1 MSSGTLVKVERY
13 YNRFHLHSLEDLREQ
28 REKAIKELEAYW
40 SGVYGLMMATPKDIC
55 PKDVDEPAA
64 YIAER
69 LVELREAIDE
79 CNYRIRAYYDIEE
92 GWETREE
99 D

>member
-28 REKAIKELEAYW
+28 REKAIKELEAIW
-40 SGVYGLMMATPKDIC
+40 GQVAALVLATPRDIC
-55 PKDVDEPAA
+55 PDAEEPASYLTQTLYA
-64 YIAER
+64 
-69 LVELREAIDE
+69 LREGIED
-79 CNYRIRAYYDIEE
+79 CNYRIQAYYDIEE
-92 GWETREE
+92 AWDTKVE